1 MISENMPGQ
10 FRGWFNALFWAGV
23 TLTGKAPFKSL
34 FGYETLKDEK
44 GEEMHKSKGNAI
56 WFNDAVEKVGADPI
70 RLLYSLQDPSQEL
83 KFGFNALREP
93 TNNLNVLSN
102 IRRLIENENKV
113 KITKIEDRWIFTK
126 LNNLIKKV
134 TSELENLHPHLATRA
149 LKDFW
154 LNNFSRTYI
163 KFVRERLS
171 NEDKEAMYT
180 LKEVYITLIKIL
192 APIIPFSTENIWQ
205 DLKERKIIKEES
217 VHLSSWPKSD
227 SKKIDNRLEKDFDN
241 ILKVIEVGLAK
252 RDKIQIGLKW
262 PLPKAT
268 ITSDKFDRDLQ
279 EIIKIQLNVKSLEF
293 KKGEEIVVKL
303 DTNLTPELEAEG
315 YAREVIRK
323 IQAFRKNLG
332 LEKKNKVEVSIFTDE
347 EFKKV
352 LDIQKDSIKSKVNA
366 KTLEIV
372 TTSKERFKN
381 KTDFKV
387 KERKGVIGIIY

>member
-1 MISENMPGQ
+1 M
-10 FRGWFNALFWAGV
+10 
-23 TLTGKAPFKSL
+23 
-34 FGYETLKDEK
+34 
-44 GEEMHKSKGNAI
+44 
-56 WFNDAVEKVGADPI
+56 
-70 RLLYSLQDPSQEL
+70 
-83 KFGFNALREP
+83 
-93 TNNLNVLSN
+93 
-102 IRRLIENENKV
+102 
-113 KITKIEDRWIFTK
+113 
-126 LNNLIKKV
+126 
-134 TSELENLHPHLATRA
+134 
-149 LKDFW
+149 
-154 LNNFSRTYI
+154 
-163 KFVRERLS
+163 
-171 NEDKEAMYT
+171 
-180 LKEVYITLIKIL
+180 
-192 APIIPFSTENIWQ
+192 
-205 DLKERKIIKEES
+205 
-217 VHLSSWPKSD
+217 SSWPKSD

>member
-192 APIIPFSTENIWQ
+192 APIIPFATENI
-205 DLKERKIIKEES
+205 
-217 VHLSSWPKSD
+217 
-227 SKKIDNRLEKDFDN
+227 
-241 ILKVIEVGLAK
+241 
-252 RDKIQIGLKW
+252 
-262 PLPKAT
+262 
-268 ITSDKFDRDLQ
+268 
-279 EIIKIQLNVKSLEF
+279 
-293 KKGEEIVVKL
+293 
-303 DTNLTPELEAEG
+303 
-315 YAREVIRK
+315 
-323 IQAFRKNLG
+323 
-332 LEKKNKVEVSIFTDE
+332 
-347 EFKKV
+347 
-352 LDIQKDSIKSKVNA
+352 
-366 KTLEIV
+366 
-372 TTSKERFKN
+372 
-381 KTDFKV
+381 
-387 KERKGVIGIIY
+387 